1 MKRRKFTAAFKR
13 RVVLEALRGEE
24 TVAFDR
30 IAPWRAPEPG
40 EQVEG
45 GGARGFAGGACRRQ
59 GQVGGPRNGTA
70 GGAFVRPDRR
80 VDGGTG
86 FLFAGFGALGRAEKV
101 RLIREDGTLSLSRK
115 CALVGVSRS
124 SLHCE
129 PRLEDGRRLELLS
142 RVDRPCMEFPHCG
155 TRRASLHLR
164 REGRDAGRDLARR
177 LMAAVNWR
185 TVHPGPR
192 TSKPQSGRR
201 IHPCLLG
208 GLDHILPGEAVC
220 ADITCIPVRGGHL
233 YLVAIMDWA
242 SRFVLS
248 WELDNTL
255 EVGFCVSA
263 LEEALERHGAPLIS
277 NTDQGSSQFT
287 SEACLRP
294 LLAAGVRISMDGR
307 GRWIDNRFIE
317 RLWRSLK
324 YEAVYLEELVGGHHA
339 RRVIASWLD
348 HYNHRRPHLALEA
361 RAPAEACL
369 AETSRRPWK
378 EAA

>member
-1 MKRRKFTAAFKR
+1 
-13 RVVLEALRGEE
+13 
-24 TVAFDR
+24 
-30 IAPWRAPEPG
+30 
-40 EQVEG
+40 
-45 GGARGFAGGACRRQ
+45 
-59 GQVGGPRNGTA
+59 
-70 GGAFVRPDRR
+70 
-80 VDGGTG
+80 
-86 FLFAGFGALGRAEKV
+86 
-101 RLIREDGTLSLSRK
+101 
-115 CALVGVSRS
+115 
-124 SLHCE
+124 
-129 PRLEDGRRLELLS
+129 
-142 RVDRPCMEFPHCG
+142 MEFPHCG

-192 TSKPQSGRR
+192 TSKPRSGRR

-220 ADITCIPVRGGHL
+220 ADIACIPVRGGHL

-242 SRFVLS
+242 GRFVLS

-255 EVGFCVSA
+255 EAGFCASA

-277 NTDQGSSQFT
+277 NTDQGSQFT

-317 RLWRSLK
+317 RLWQSPK
-324 YEAVYLEELVGGHHA
+324 CEAVCPEELVGGRHA
-339 RRVIASWLD
+339 RRAIASWLD
-348 HYNHRRPHLALEA
+348 HCNHRRPHLALEGHT
-361 RAPAEACL
+361 PAEACL
-369 AETSRRPWK
+369 RKRPADRGRRPR
-378 EAA
+378 ERPAPRPGSPYSRYAPCVRTGARHDMEVD